1 MLEKPALADE
11 RIRACLETAYGLQ
24 GTEISFLPLGADVNT
39 AVYRVVATD
48 GTGYF
53 LKLRQGPFDEM
64 AVRLPHFL
72 SQQGIK
78 AVIPP
83 LPTLTGRL
91 WAELPPFRAILAPFV
106 NGRNGY
112 ETRLNAAQWQAFAR
126 ALRQIHALQI
136 PDEMHDQLRQEEFAP
151 TERQAVRRFLQMG
164 DDTPADDK
172 VARAVRQL
180 FREKAGAILALVE
193 RAETLAHALQLAPP
207 PFVLCHSDLHAGNL
221 LIDEHGLLYLV
232 DWDEPLLAP
241 KERDLMY
248 VGGAL
253 LASGLTPAD
262 EEALFYPGYG
272 ATTIHAAARAYYRYE
287 RIVAD
292 IAAYGRELLLSE
304 AGGADREQSLY
315 YLRSNFEP
323 GHTIAVAYE
332 TDSTRGGEGT

>member
-24 GTEISFLPLGADVNT
+24 TTEISFLPLGADINT
-39 AVYRVVATD
+39 AVYRVVAED
-48 GTGYF
+48 GADYF

-72 SQQGIK
+72 SDQGVK

-83 LPTLTGRL
+83 LPTVTGRL
-91 WAELPPFRAILAPFV
+91 WAELPPFRTSLAPFV
-106 NGRNGY
+106 NGHNGY

-136 PDEMHDQLRQEEFAP
+136 PDEMHELLRQEEFAP
-151 TERQAVRRFLQMG
+151 TERQVVRRFLRMG

-180 FREKAGAILALVE
+180 LREKAGVILALVD
-193 RAETLAHALQLAPP
+193 RAEALAHALQLAPP

-272 ATTIHAAARAYYRYE
+272 ATTIHATARAYYRYE

-292 IAAYGRELLLSE
+292 IASFCEELLLSE

-323 GHTIAVAYE
+323 GQTIAVAYE
-332 TDSTRGGEGT
+332 TDTTRGGVGA